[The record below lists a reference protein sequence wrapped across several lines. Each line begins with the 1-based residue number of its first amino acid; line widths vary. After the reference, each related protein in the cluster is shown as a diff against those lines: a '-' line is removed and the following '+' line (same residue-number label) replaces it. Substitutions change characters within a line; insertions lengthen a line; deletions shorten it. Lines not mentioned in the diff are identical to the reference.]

1 MWKMQRPLVYL
12 KKARFLLD
20 LLFPSSC
27 PVCEKSSDDHSTSP
41 LCSSCWHKIQRHNG
55 EGCKICASVTDYD
68 STAVCQECRSI
79 KPVFDRVIAYG
90 IYDGVLKETIHLMK
104 FRQLKRLARV
114 LGQELSSIDVPVADS
129 IIPVPLSVN
138 GLRKR
143 EFNQS
148 AIMAKELSKKT
159 GIPLYLNGL
168 RKVKETLPQS
178 SLSKAERIR
187 NVKGAYASN
196 GNIQGKRTILVDDVV
211 TTAATVN
218 ECAKV
223 LKKAGASSVT
233 VVTAARAKN
242 S

>member
-1 MWKMQRPLVYL
+1 VWKMQSALAYL
-12 KKARFLLD
+12 KKAHIVLD
-20 LLFPSSC
+20 MLFPSSC
-27 PVCEKSSDDHSTSP
+27 PVCEKSSDDHRTSP
-41 LCSSCWHKIQRHNG
+41 LCSSCWKKIHKHNG
-55 EGCKICASVTDYD
+55 GGCRICASVTDYD
-68 STAVCQECRSI
+68 STAVCKECRSI

-90 IYDGVLKETIHLMK
+90 IYDGVMKETVHLMK
-104 FRQLKRLARV
+104 FKQLKRLAKV
-114 LGQELSSIDVPVADS
+114 LGQELTSIDVPTSDS
-129 IIPVPLSVN
+129 IVPVPLSIK

-148 AIMAKELSKKT
+148 AIMARELSKKT

-178 SLSKAERIR
+178 SLSKNERVR
-187 NVKGAYASN
+187 NVKGAYISD
-196 GNIQGKRTILVDDVV
+196 GGVQGKRIILVDDVV

-223 LKKAGASSVT
+223 LKKAGAST
-233 VVTAARAKN
+233 VVVVAAARAKN

>member
-1 MWKMQRPLVYL
+1 M
-12 KKARFLLD
+12 
-20 LLFPSSC
+20 
-27 PVCEKSSDDHSTSP
+27 
-41 LCSSCWHKIQRHNG
+41 
-55 EGCKICASVTDYD
+55 
-68 STAVCQECRSI
+68 
-79 KPVFDRVIAYG
+79 AYG
-90 IYDGVLKETIHLMK
+90 IYDGVMKEAVHLMK
-104 FRQLKRLARV
+104 FRQLKRLAIV
-114 LGQELSSIDVPVADS
+114 LGQKLTSIDVPTADS
-129 IIPVPLSVN
+129 IVPVPLSIK

-178 SLSKAERIR
+178 SLSKNERVR
-187 NVKGAYASN
+187 NVKGAYVSDD
-196 GNIQGKRTILVDDVV
+196 IVRGKRIILVDDVV

-223 LKKAGASSVT
+223 LKKAGASTVT
-233 VVTAARAKN
+233 VVAAARAKN

>member
-1 MWKMQRPLVYL
+1 MQSALACL
-12 KKARFLLD
+12 KKASILLD

-27 PVCEKSSDDHSTSP
+27 PVCEKSSDDHRTSP

-55 EGCKICASVTDYD
+55 EGCRICASVTDYD
-68 STAVCQECRSI
+68 STAVCKECRSI
-79 KPVFDRVIAYG
+79 KPVFDRVMAYG
-90 IYDGVLKETIHLMK
+90 IYDGVMKEAVHLMK
-104 FRQLKRLARV
+104 FRQLKRLAIV
-114 LGQELSSIDVPVADS
+114 LGKELTSIDVPTADT
-129 IIPVPLSVN
+129 IVPVPLSIK

-148 AIMAKELSKKT
+148 AIMAHELSKKT
-159 GIPLYLNGL
+159 GIPLYLDGL

-178 SLSKAERIR
+178 SLSKNERVR
-187 NVKGAYASN
+187 NVKGAYTTD
-196 GNIQGKRTILVDDVV
+196 GDVRGKRIILVDDVV

-223 LKKAGASSVT
+223 LKKAGASTVT
-233 VVTAARAKN
+233 VVAAARAKN

>member
-1 MWKMQRPLVYL
+1 MQSALAYL
-12 KKARFLLD
+12 KKARFFLD
-20 LLFPSSC
+20 LLFPFSC

-41 LCSSCWHKIQRHNG
+41 LCSSCWHKIQRHNS
-55 EGCKICASVTDYD
+55 EGCRVCASVTDYD
-68 STAVCQECRSI
+68 SAAVCQECRSI

-90 IYDGVLKETIHLMK
+90 IYEGVLKETIRLMK
-104 FRQLKRLARV
+104 FRQLKRLAWV
-114 LGQELSSIDVPVADS
+114 LGRKLSSIDVPTADS
-129 IIPVPLSVN
+129 IIPVPLSIN

-159 GIPLYLNGL
+159 GIPLYLTGL
-168 RKVKETLPQS
+168 KKVKETLPQS

-187 NVKGAYASN
+187 NVKGAYTSN
-196 GNIQGKRTILVDDVV
+196 GNIKSKRIILVDDVV

-223 LKKAGASSVT
+223 LKRAGASLVT